1 MPTPQEGVFLE
12 PVDREIMVVEK
23 YNYNDFISS
32 FFFKESAYEA
42 ELPNGVGS
50 ACERTPFRVD
60 ESAHPVG
67 GRVHAE
73 LPIKRE
79 EPYLPQERETTPE
92 NTYEVPIP
100 QTPARGNEYNS
111 RKRPNRWVPR
121 SSNVRRRFD
130 EPSERNGS
138 TIFSNPMATPL

>member
-1 MPTPQEGVFLE
+1 MKFFNVFLAAVTVVSSMPTPQEGVFLE

-60 ESAHPVG
+60 ELSLIH
-67 GRVHAE
+67 
-73 LPIKRE
+73 I
-79 EPYLPQERETTPE
+79 
-92 NTYEVPIP
+92 
-100 QTPARGNEYNS
+100 
-111 RKRPNRWVPR
+111 
-121 SSNVRRRFD
+121 
-130 EPSERNGS
+130 
-138 TIFSNPMATPL
+138 